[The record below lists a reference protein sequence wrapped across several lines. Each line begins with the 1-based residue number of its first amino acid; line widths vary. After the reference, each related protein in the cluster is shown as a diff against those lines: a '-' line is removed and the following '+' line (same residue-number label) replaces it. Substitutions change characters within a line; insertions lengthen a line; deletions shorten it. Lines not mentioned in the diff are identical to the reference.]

1 MNTKAMRSVLI
12 EPLIFNEEF
21 CELRFLIGNLGL
33 PLSEEESNA
42 CHSLCSFGINFF
54 DIEDET
60 AD

>member
-12 EPLIFNEEF
+12 EPIIFNEEF
-21 CELRFLIGNLGL
+21 CELRFLLGNMGL

-42 CHSLCSFGINFF
+42 CYSLCSFGVNFIG
-54 DIEDET
+54 IEDET